1 MPVLSFAHSKF
12 WRQRANP
19 VAPPP
24 VSFGGY
30 PLWQSS
36 IILGSLMGVCHGVY
50 ERLASAVRWFLWGW
64 SHPYTAQ
71 ACAWAETVAGL
82 TPDQHIAVNEAARL
96 VRSPE
101 WAAARDAVFATSR
114 AEKFNEYQEWA
125 KLGNALRH
133 NRGLA
138 ENTWRHLHACHA
150 LDAVRAD
157 IGNPSLNL
165 LIELAYHEF
174 AASGRGKPPRMA

>member
-24 VSFGGY
+24 VLFGGY

-36 IILGSLMGVCHGVY
+36 VVVGSLIGGCQLFY
-50 ERLASAVRWFLWGW
+50 ERLCSALRWFRWGW
-64 SHPYTAQ
+64 SHPYTPEMQ
-71 ACAWAETVAGL
+71 QWADTVAAL
-82 TPDQHIAVNEAARL
+82 TPDQRLAVEEAARV
-96 VRSPE
+96 VRLPQ
-101 WAAARDAVFATSR
+101 WATARDAVFATSR

-125 KLGNALRH
+125 KLGNALR
-133 NRGLA
+133 NSRGMA

-150 LDAVRAD
+150 LRDEQMAL
-157 IGNPSLNL
+157 GNPTLNL
-165 LIELAYHEF
+165 MVELAYHEF
-174 AASGRGKPPRMA
+174 AASGRGKPPRIA